1 VTQWIQNKIRGAD
14 PKWPKEKKYS
24 YYGTNGTVPVPE
36 CFEEL
41 NIFLVG
47 CKFLLDLGSFSGI
60 QKRNI
65 FDEVNLFLW
74 FICKS
79 GKKFK
84 KKVRYCPDLGLAQK
98 V

>member
-1 VTQWIQNKIRGAD
+1 VGWK
-14 PKWPKEKKYS
+14 
-24 YYGTNGTVPVPE
+24 
-36 CFEEL
+36 L
-41 NIFLVG
+41 FLY
-47 CKFLLDLGSFSGI
+47 LGSFSGI

-84 KKVRYCPDLGLAQK
+84 EKVRYCPDLGLAQK